1 MMELWSDFSLSLTVD
16 NILRGEGADP
26 TPARARSPALLSAAE
41 TALQQGR
48 ALLKP
53 LAAVQETAVREHR
66 HEQIL
71 LEGGKKL
78 TGALVSRHLAGAQR
92 VAAVV
97 CTIGPDLEKC
107 AAAQPDAVLRL
118 ALDGL
123 ANAAIEAVAQQVC
136 ARLGEQAQAR
146 GLQTGTPLSPGE
158 AGWPVEVGQPQIFSL
173 LQPNPAGVHLTEGG
187 MMSPLK
193 SLSFVVG
200 IGQNM
205 AQADLCALCSFQE
218 RCRYRYERIS
228 G

>member
-1 MMELWSDFSLSLTVD
+1 MELWSDFSLSLTVD
-16 NILRGEGADP
+16 DILRGEGADP

-41 TALQQGR
+41 TALQQGH
-48 ALLKP
+48 AVLKP

-78 TGALVSRHLAGAQR
+78 TGALVSRHLAGAER

-97 CTIGPDLEKC
+97 CTIGPDIEEF
-107 AAAQPDAVLRL
+107 AAAQQEAVLML

-123 ANAAIEAVAQQVC
+123 ANAAIETVAQQVC
-136 ARLGEQAQAR
+136 ARLGERAQAR
-146 GLQTGTPLSPGE
+146 GLEAGTPLSPGE
-158 AGWPVEVGQPQIFSL
+158 TGWPVQVGQPQIFAL
-173 LQPNPAGVHLTEGG
+173 LEPHPAGVHLAPSG

-200 IGQNM
+200 IGPNM

-218 RCRYRYERIS
+218 RCRYRNERIS
-228 G
+228 R